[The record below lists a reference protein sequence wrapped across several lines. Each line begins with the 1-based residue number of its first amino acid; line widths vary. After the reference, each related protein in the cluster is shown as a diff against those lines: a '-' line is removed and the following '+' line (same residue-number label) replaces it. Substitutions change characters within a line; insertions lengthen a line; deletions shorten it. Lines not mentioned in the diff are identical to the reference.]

1 MLDIVCTRKEKTR
14 VFLFFETYKM
24 VFLLLQSETSCYHML
39 LSNVFMFRQSCTQ
52 DRCVS
57 RLFLWLD
64 ALFLLSTTEIFIVVL
79 PFFFYFIFFTP
90 SDPYSHP
97 DRSSLHSKWIIELLL
112 KYSVCQLR
120 YTALINVSHS
130 FIYYSY
136 FLFKIFIIFLFLL
149 IFFNY
154 HLYLILHYFNFF
166 MLFIFLIVFIYLY
179 YYVSG
184 ITLTSV

>member
-79 PFFFYFIFFTP
+79 PFFFISSFLPPPILIAILI
-90 SDPYSHP
+90 DPHCIQS
-97 DRSSLHSKWIIELLL
+97 ELLNCFWNTPYANYATL
-112 KYSVCQLR
+112 LWLMS
-120 YTALINVSHS
+120 AIHS
-130 FIYYSY
+130 FIIHIFYSKFSSFFY
-136 FLFKIFIIFLFLL
+136 FYLF
-149 IFFNY
+149 
-154 HLYLILHYFNFF
+154 
-166 MLFIFLIVFIYLY
+166 FLIIIY
-179 YYVSG
+179 
-184 ITLTSV
+184 I